1 MQISEEYRYARV
13 SFVKMCEKW
22 KCIEFI
28 YRNKCAKKNGK
39 LALASDLPH
48 HIDTHTHTH
57 SLHTLSVI
65 WCGYCCAHHF
75 FHSFF
80 IYFFLAFFG
89 GYCSIVCLIFRF
101 QQLIEGILFLFFG
114 FVFLLTVTLSFFFCS

>member
-48 HIDTHTHTH
+48 HIDTHAH
-57 SLHTLSVI
+57 SLTTHIVRNLV
-65 WCGYCCAHHF
+65 WLLLCASFF

-80 IYFFLAFFG
+80 IYFFLAFLVA
-89 GYCSIVCLIFRF
+89 IVV
-101 QQLIEGILFLFFG
+101 LF
-114 FVFLLTVTLSFFFCS
+114 V